1 MPRLTDFP
9 APRTLRTLAR
19 RCSSVMALMLFAAP
33 LFAQG
38 AQAPLAL
45 TLGEAA
51 RLAAR
56 QSLPTQA
63 ALLRADAA
71 DTRVLQRRADLLP
84 NITGAAETNSRTFNT
99 ATLGI
104 SFPAAPG
111 SEPFFNPDGEVLGPV
126 PTTDFRAR
134 IQQGIYDPSV
144 NARLRLARQQSVA
157 ARTEATQVGE
167 ASAAQAAVA
176 YVRVLRSQA
185 VFDARSADSTLA
197 ADLLRIARETLRA
210 GTGVALDV
218 TRAESQL
225 VSIRSQLIGARVER
239 DKAQLELHRALNL
252 PHDLP
257 LRMADALD
265 VDDMQLPTEA
275 AAMASALAKRP
286 DLAVLDAQIAS
297 ARLSE
302 RAVRAERLPSV
313 SAVADNGFIGKN
325 LTNMLN
331 TWTWG
336 VRVSVPVFD
345 GLRRE
350 ARIREQGV
358 AERELETRRSD
369 VVAQVGVDVRSAL
382 LDAAATREA
391 VSAAEERLK
400 LAEQEVSQARDR
412 FTAGV
417 SGNLDVTQALLGL
430 SGARTQLVDALA
442 SRQLA
447 RISIARSQGAL
458 TSLR

>member
-1 MPRLTDFP
+1 MLRLIEP
-9 APRTLRTLAR
+9 AAR
-19 RCSSVMALMLFAAP
+19 RAAWALVASCSIVSTALR
-33 LFAQG
+33 
-38 AQAPLAL
+38 AQATLPPLAL

-63 ALLRADAA
+63 AMLRADIA
-71 DTRVLQRRADLLP
+71 DARVLQRRAELMP
-84 NITGAAETNSRTFNT
+84 NITGAAETNSRSFNT
-99 ATLGI
+99 ATLGLD
-104 SFPAAPG
+104 FPSLPG
-111 SEPFFNPDGEVLGPV
+111 QPPFFDPKGEVVGPV
-126 PTTDFRAR
+126 PVTDFRAR
-134 IQQGIYDPSV
+134 IQQSIYDPSV

-157 ARTEATQVGE
+157 SRVESSAVGAATATQ
-167 ASAAQAAVA
+167 AALA

-197 ADLLRIARETLRA
+197 ADLLRVARETMRA

-218 TRAESQL
+218 TRAASQL

-239 DKAQLELHRALNL
+239 DKALLDLRRILNL
-252 PHDLP
+252 PYDLP
-257 LRMADALD
+257 LQLTDGLDATDAQLPSEQDALA
-265 VDDMQLPTEA
+265 TA
-275 AAMASALAKRP
+275 IARRP
-286 DLAVLDAQIAS
+286 DLAALDAQLAS

-302 RAVRAERLPSV
+302 GAVRAERLPSV

-325 LTNMLN
+325 PANLLN

-336 VRVSVPVFD
+336 IRVSVPVFD

-350 ARIREQGV
+350 SRIREQSV
-358 AERELETRRSD
+358 SEREIDARRREILS
-369 VVAQVGVDVRSAL
+369 QIGFDVRTAF

-391 VSAAEERLK
+391 VGAAEERLK
-400 LAEQEVSQARDR
+400 LAEQEVAQARDR

-430 SGARTQLVDALA
+430 SGARTQLVEALA

-447 RISIARSQGAL
+447 RVMIARAQGTL

>member
-1 MPRLTDFP
+1 MLRHTESIAFRAVWLLAAALLVPARL
-9 APRTLRTLAR
+9 
-19 RCSSVMALMLFAAP
+19 MH
-33 LFAQG
+33 AQT
-38 AQAPLAL
+38 AQPPLAL
-45 TLGEAA
+45 TLGEAS

-63 ALLRADAA
+63 ALLRAEAA

-84 NITGAAETNSRTFNT
+84 NISGAAETNSRSFNT
-99 ATLGI
+99 ATLGLN
-104 SFPAAPG
+104 FPALPG
-111 SEPFFNPDGEVLGPV
+111 QPPFFDPQGEVIGPV
-126 PTTDFRAR
+126 PVTDFRAR
-134 IQQGIYDPSV
+134 IQQNIFDPSV

-157 ARTEATQVGE
+157 LRVESSAVGANAAT
-167 ASAAQAAVA
+167 QAAVA

-239 DKAQLELHRALNL
+239 DKALLDLRFTLNV
-252 PHDLP
+252 PPDLP
-257 LRMADALD
+257 LKLSDALD
-265 VDDMQLPTEA
+265 AENADLPTEA
-275 AAMASALAKRP
+275 DALATALIRRP
-286 DLAVLDAQIAS
+286 DLATLDAQLAS
-297 ARLSE
+297 AHLSE
-302 RAVRAERLPSV
+302 QAVRAERLPSV

-325 LTNMLN
+325 AGNLLN
-331 TWTWG
+331 TWTWAL
-336 VRVSVPVFD
+336 RVSVPVFD

-350 ARIREQGV
+350 SRIREQGV
-358 AERELETRRSD
+358 AEREVQTRRREIL
-369 VVAQVGVDVRSAL
+369 AQIGFDVRTAL

-391 VSAAEERLK
+391 VAAAQERLK
-400 LAEQEVSQARDR
+400 LAEQEVAQARDR

-447 RISIARSQGAL
+447 RVVIARAQGTL

>member
-1 MPRLTDFP
+1 MLYAMSSLTDRRVHRSIRWL
-9 APRTLRTLAR
+9 AVVCLLSGTTLR
-19 RCSSVMALMLFAAP
+19 
-33 LFAQG
+33 AQG
-38 AQAPLAL
+38 APAGALTL

-56 QSLPTQA
+56 QNLSSQA

-71 DTRVLQRRADLLP
+71 DTRVAQRRADLLP
-84 NITGAAETNSRTFNT
+84 NLTGLAETNSRTFNS

-111 SEPFFNPDGEVLGPV
+111 QQPFFDPNGEVIGPV

-134 IQQGIYDPSV
+134 LQQNLYDPAV
-144 NARLRLARQQSVA
+144 NARLRLARQQAVA
-157 ARTEATQVGE
+157 SRSDAAQVGAGAATQ
-167 ASAAQAAVA
+167 AALA
-176 YVRVLRSQA
+176 YVRVLRADA
-185 VFDARSADSTLA
+185 VFTARAADSTLA

-239 DKAQLELHRALNL
+239 DKALLDLRRTLNL
-252 PHDLP
+252 PYDQRIQL
-257 LRMADALD
+257 ADALD
-265 VDDMQLPTEA
+265 TDDLELPVEA
-275 AAMASALAKRP
+275 AAITQAMARRP
-286 DLAVLDAQIAS
+286 DVAALDAQLVA

-302 RAVRAERLPSV
+302 RAVRAERLPSI
-313 SAVADNGFIGKN
+313 SAVADNGFIGKSPAN
-325 LTNMLN
+325 LLN

-336 VRVSVPVFD
+336 VRVSVPAFD
-345 GLRRE
+345 GWRRE
-350 ARIREQGV
+350 ARVREQGI
-358 AERELETRRSD
+358 AERELEARRSEI
-369 VVAQVGVDVRSAL
+369 VAQVGVDVRSAL
-382 LDAAATREA
+382 LDAAAARE
-391 VSAAEERLK
+391 VVAAAQERVR

-430 SGARTQLVDALA
+430 SAARTQLVDAQA

-447 RISIARSQGAL
+447 RISIARSQGVL